1 MATQTLWSHISER
14 KTNINQIVPISRAK
28 ELSSFKRAIPKIDP
42 AFALAVKNLAPCT
55 FGLEKPNLT
64 HYQSLIRSV
73 IAQQVSTAAAKTI
86 SARLKTKCA
95 GSITAQRVGALSAKQ
110 LQSVGLTGAK
120 VRTISE
126 LTEASLTGAIN
137 FRKFSHLSDEEIV
150 AELVPLF
157 GIGRWTAEMFLIF
170 HLGRLDVWPVDDLAV
185 RRGWDN
191 LHGNAEP
198 IKPKV
203 LSALGEPF
211 AGMRSVVAWYC
222 WRAS

>member
-1 MATQTLWSHISER
+1 MNSD
-14 KTNINQIVPISRAK
+14 RAK
-28 ELSSFKRAIPKIDP
+28 ELDVIKRKIVKTDP
-42 AFALAVKNLAPCT
+42 AFSPAVKNLAHCT
-55 FGLEKPNLT
+55 FGLVKPKISQ
-64 HYQSLIRSV
+64 YQSLIRAV

-86 SARLKTKCA
+86 TGRLEIKCA
-95 GSITAQRVGALSAKQ
+95 GSITAEKVGALSPKQ

-126 LTEASLTGAIN
+126 LTSAALSGEIN
-137 FRKFSHLSDEEIV
+137 FRKFAHMSDDEIIS
-150 AELVPLF
+150 ELVPLF
-157 GIGRWTAEMFLIF
+157 GIGRWTVEMFLVF

-191 LHGNAEP
+191 LHENSEP
-198 IKPKV
+198 IKPKT
-203 LSALGEPF
+203 LQGLGDQF

>member
-1 MATQTLWSHISER
+1 VDTQ
-14 KTNINQIVPISRAK
+14 RAK
-28 ELSSFKRAIPKIDP
+28 ELAAIKKKISRIDP
-42 AFALAVKNLAPCT
+42 AFVPAIKNLEPCT
-55 FGLEKPNLT
+55 FGLVRPKVSQ
-64 HYQSLIRSV
+64 YQSLIRAV

-86 SARLKTKCA
+86 TGRLQAKCA
-95 GSITAQRVGALSAKQ
+95 GTITPEKVGALSLKQ

-126 LTEASLTGAIN
+126 LTSAALSGEIN
-137 FRKFSHLSDEEIV
+137 FRKFAHLTDEEIIQ
-150 AELVPLF
+150 ELVPLF
-157 GIGRWTAEMFLIF
+157 GIGRWTVEMFLIF
-170 HLGRLDVWPVDDLAV
+170 HLGRLDVWPIDDLAV

-191 LHGNAEP
+191 LHRNTEP

-203 LSALGEPF
+203 LQGLGDQF

>member
-1 MATQTLWSHISER
+1 MDIQ
-14 KTNINQIVPISRAK
+14 RAK
-28 ELSSFKRAIPKIDP
+28 ELAAIKKKISRIDP
-42 AFALAVKNLAPCT
+42 AFVPAIKNLEPCT
-55 FGLEKPNLT
+55 FGLVKPKLSQ
-64 HYQSLIRSV
+64 YKSLIRAV

-86 SARLKTKCA
+86 TSRLEIKCA
-95 GSITAQRVGALSAKQ
+95 GSITAEKVGALTPKQ

-126 LTEASLTGAIN
+126 LTSAALSGDIN
-137 FRKFSHLSDEEIV
+137 FRKFAHMSDEEIIQ
-150 AELVPLF
+150 ELVPLF
-157 GIGRWTAEMFLIF
+157 GIGRWTVEMFLIF

-191 LHGNAEP
+191 LHKNAEP

-203 LSALGEPF
+203 LQGLGDQF
-211 AGMRSVVAWYC
+211 VGMRSVVAWYC

>member
-1 MATQTLWSHISER
+1 MDNKRAKDLAAV
-14 KTNINQIVPISRAK
+14 KKKISR
-28 ELSSFKRAIPKIDP
+28 IDP
-42 AFALAVKNLAPCT
+42 AFLPAIKNLEPCS
-55 FGLEKPNLT
+55 FGLVKPKLSQ
-64 HYQSLIRSV
+64 YQSLIRAV

-86 SARLKTKCA
+86 TGRLEIKCA
-95 GSITAQRVGALSAKQ
+95 GSITAEKVGALSLKQ

-126 LTEASLTGAIN
+126 LTSAALSGDIN
-137 FRKFSHLSDEEIV
+137 FRKFAHMSDEEIIQ
-150 AELVPLF
+150 ELVPLF
-157 GIGRWTAEMFLIF
+157 GIGRWTVEMFLIF
-170 HLGRLDVWPVDDLAV
+170 HLGRLDVWPIDDLAV

-191 LHGNAEP
+191 LHKNAEP

-203 LSALGEPF
+203 LQGLGDQF